1 MRAGTR
7 GDDRCGQEVR
17 CIAEDEGMEE
27 EKAMSR
33 KNNTVSAGSEA
44 LDQLNDTSLQFVT
57 EMPKS
62 GSQEATTI
70 SNERRDAIN
79 QVVSSLS
86 EDVINEIV
94 DLRKQLDELEKLVL
108 AGNARVSQSLNDH
121 VDICGSVR
129 QETSRLRGMILQ
141 LSQIQIDHAAV

>member
-1 MRAGTR
+1 MTL
-7 GDDRCGQEVR
+7 
-17 CIAEDEGMEE
+17 
-27 EKAMSR
+27 
-33 KNNTVSAGSEA
+33 NNEA
-44 LDQLNDTSLQFVT
+44 LDQLNHTPLQIVT
-57 EMPKS
+57 EMPKP
-62 GSQEATTI
+62 GLQEAATVTE
-70 SNERRDAIN
+70 ERREAIK

-129 QETSRLRGMILQ
+129 QETNRLRGMILQ
-141 LSQIQIDHAAV
+141 LSQTQIDHAAV